1 MRAAST
7 LSVSATAAVPRYT
20 SYPTAPHLR
29 AELAGAARE
38 QLLAAARVA
47 PSVSVYIH
55 IPYCDRLCWFCGC
68 HTRHT
73 LKYEPVE
80 AYVGV
85 LETEVRVWSR
95 ALGMRPT
102 LSALHLGGGSP
113 SLLREP
119 ELELLSRSLRE
130 AFDFLPDAEI
140 SVELDPSDGCE
151 AIVPA
156 LARLGM
162 NRASIGVQDFSAEV
176 QAAINRP
183 QTYEQT
189 ASLVEVLR
197 AHGVRSLNIDALYG
211 SPKQTFERLEHT
223 VEQVLSLAPDRIAL
237 FGYAHVPWM
246 KKHQRLI
253 AERDLPSGEERLA
266 QAIGASNRIAAAGY
280 ARIGID
286 HFAKP
291 GDSLAIASAEGRLR
305 RNFQGYTTDHAEVL
319 IGLGASAIGQTRS
332 AIVQNEIATGQ
343 YRAAIGTGSPAT
355 ARGFVLDREDQIRA
369 WIIERLM
376 CDLAFRFDSLH
387 AAFGKF
393 AAPCE
398 SLARQ
403 VAAESGVGLCTVDDG
418 VFRIPEEARPF
429 VRVVAS
435 RFDAYLENSQARYSR
450 AV

>member
-1 MRAAST
+1 MRIAPNLPASAA
-7 LSVSATAAVPRYT
+7 AAVPRYT

-29 AELAGAARE
+29 AESAGAARE
-38 QLLAAARVA
+38 QLLAAARIA
-47 PSVSVYIH
+47 PTVSVYVH

-80 AYVGV
+80 AYVGA
-85 LETEVRVWSR
+85 LESEIRVWSR
-95 ALGMRPT
+95 LLTIRPN

-119 ELELLSRSLRE
+119 ELERLSGCLRE
-130 AFDFLPDAEI
+130 AFEFLPEAEI

-156 LARLGM
+156 LASLGM

-183 QTYEQT
+183 QTFEQT
-189 ASLVEVLR
+189 ARLVEALR

-211 SPKQTFERLEHT
+211 LPKQNFERLEHT

-253 AERDLPSGEERLA
+253 AESDLPSGEERLA
-266 QAIGASNRIAAAGY
+266 QAIGASNKIAAAGY

-286 HFAKP
+286 HFARP

-305 RNFQGYTTDHAEVL
+305 RNFQGYTTDNAEVL

-343 YRAAIGTGSPAT
+343 YRATIETGSPAT

-376 CDLAFRFDSLH
+376 CDLAFRFDSLC
-387 AAFGKF
+387 AAYGEL

-398 SLARQ
+398 SLARR
-403 VAAESGVGLCTVDDG
+403 VAAEIGAGICTVDDG
-418 VFRIPEEARPF
+418 VFRISEEARPF